1 MHELSLATEVVESVI
16 RSIPPSHAGQPVTR
30 LTLSIGKMACVTVDS
45 LRFCLEILS
54 RGTVLETSE
63 LVIEEVPVTATCRA
77 CGHTW
82 TLNEPL
88 FLCEACQ
95 SPDIHITSGREM
107 LIRSIEIKEND
118 CGN

>member
-16 RSIPPSHAGQPVTR
+16 RSIPSSHAGQPVTR

-45 LRFCLEILS
+45 LRFCLELLS
-54 RGTVLETSE
+54 RGTVLESVD
-63 LVIEEVPVTATCRA
+63 LVIEEVPVTAICRA

-88 FLCEACQ
+88 FLCETCQ

-107 LIRSIEIKEND
+107 LIRSIEIKENERGD
-118 CGN
+118 